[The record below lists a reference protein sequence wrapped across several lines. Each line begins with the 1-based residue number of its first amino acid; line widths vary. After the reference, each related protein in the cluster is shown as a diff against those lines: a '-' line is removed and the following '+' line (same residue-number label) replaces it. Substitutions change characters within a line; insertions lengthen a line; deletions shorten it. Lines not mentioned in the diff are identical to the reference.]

1 LLSNDFSFDIKTVDG
16 YRRKEYNLCSMKG
29 LLLASA
35 LSTALMAGLFFAYSF
50 SVVPGLGQLGDY
62 EYLRAMQSI
71 NRAIQN
77 PFFFMPFFSSLILV
91 PLAAW
96 RVRDRGRRRLLL
108 AGTVCYTAG
117 VMAVTIFGNVPLN
130 NAVEAMQ
137 LQAMSIP
144 ELKAQRDAFEDF
156 WNRLN
161 LVRTVFSL
169 LAFVYVA
176 LACIRRE

>member
-1 LLSNDFSFDIKTVDG
+1 M
-16 YRRKEYNLCSMKG
+16 RG

-50 SVVPGLGQLGDY
+50 SVVPGLGQLSDY

-77 PFFFMPFFSSLILV
+77 PFFFIPFF
-91 PLAAW
+91 AAFLLLPFSVY
-96 RVRDRGRRRLLL
+96 RVKDKARKRLLV
-108 AGTVCYTAG
+108 AATVCYTIG

-130 NAVEAMQ
+130 NAIEAMQ
-137 LQAMSIP
+137 LQSMSVL
-144 ELKAQRDAFEDF
+144 ELKAQRFAFEPL

-161 LVRTVFSL
+161 MVRTVCSSF
-169 LAFVYVA
+169 AFVLVA
-176 LACIRRE
+176 LSCIQQDRQTSARKER